1 MMSTYEYIL
10 FIDTET
16 SGIPKN
22 LNAPYSAINNW
33 PYNVQV
39 AWVIYDYTGRE
50 IKSENHYIKALDF
63 HIDPKSIGVHGLTKE
78 FLIDNG
84 ENRSDVFK
92 ILSTDL
98 EMYKPLMVG
107 HFMQFDFH
115 MLSLGFKRS
124 GIPDLVTE
132 LPKFCT
138 MKATKIYT
146 RSLLQPRLLRLD
158 ELYRLLF
165 KKNLTHH
172 HNAYW
177 DARAT
182 GECFF
187 EMMKRGDILST
198 DIDRQDILISSSTN
212 PIKFPKTI
220 MSQIILYVLMAILVI
235 IGLTILL

>member
-1 MMSTYEYIL
+1 MMSSHDFIL

-22 LNAPYSAINNW
+22 LNAPYSARNNW

-39 AWVIYDYTGRE
+39 AWVIYDRTGHE

-63 HIDPKSIGVHGLTKE
+63 HIDAKSIGVHGLTKE

-92 ILSTDL
+92 ILSADL
-98 EMYKPLMVG
+98 EKYKPLMVG

-124 GIPDLVTE
+124 GLPDLATE

-146 RSLLQPRLLRLD
+146 RSLLHPRLLRLD

-177 DARAT
+177 DAKAT

-187 EMMKRGDILST
+187 EMVKRGDILST
-198 DIDRQDILISSSTN
+198 DINSQDILMSSATN
-212 PIKFPKTI
+212 PIKI
-220 MSQIILYVLMAILVI
+220 SSAMMSQIILYVLMAILVI
-235 IGLTILL
+235 IALIVLL